1 MQEIVKTRRER
12 RLGEA
17 RAKKIQDLQQPA
29 DPTARTLWR
38 WFGIGAVLG
47 AILFVLIFGIYPLNT
62 SNLNWLYNA
71 DPDRFQH
78 QIGFEFY
85 RQAPWSWPLGAMP
98 NYCAP
103 SGTSIV
109 FTDSIP
115 LFAIFFKL
123 FNFLLPASF
132 QYFGLFGLMGFML
145 RGGLSCVILRKS
157 MRSPLCILPCAAM
170 FIYMPAVLY
179 RSWGHL
185 ALGAHWLILLALCIW
200 TYRERF
206 GSNRRCIIAWSA
218 ICALSVTIHAYFL
231 PMVGLLM
238 VGFLWDD
245 YRIHR
250 NLRRVLATFFSAVI
264 VTLLVFYAIGGFVPG
279 TAGDLNEM
287 GYYSMNLNALW
298 NPMNNSTIWP
308 SFPYVEGQTEG
319 FNYLGLG
326 WILLVGLAAGWKLC
340 EWIVDLRRGAWDRAR
355 FRRISRAYG
364 GTWFVCIV
372 CLFLALG
379 CYVSFNE
386 TILFTYLRGFFARF
400 LSSFRSTGRLFWPVV
415 YLITFGTAAFWAKR
429 LHKRRALA
437 IGLAVACAVQ
447 MVDLSPLLSV
457 EHDRL
462 QQELSTPAQQV
473 LLHPLWQ
480 ACAGRYQRLAY
491 LTYACPDYQP
501 IARYAVDNHMEMTNG
516 YLARKNWEAMEQE
529 VQRYQAQLLS
539 GTLEQGTMV
548 VVSQDKIFFD
558 SALTDDTLAHFYVD
572 GYHVIVRKDS
582 LNWQAYA
589 DALYQP

>member
-1 MQEIVKTRRER
+1 MQRRRER
-12 RLGEA
+12 RLAAEKEA
-17 RAKKIQDLQQPA
+17 QTIQTAAQGNRA
-29 DPTARTLWR
+29 LWK
-38 WFGIGAVLG
+38 WFAAGAAMGAVL
-47 AILFVLIFGIYPLNT
+47 FVLLYGVAVLDPTNV
-62 SNLNWLYNA
+62 NWLYGA
-71 DPDRFQH
+71 DHDRFQH
-78 QIGFEFY
+78 QIGFDFY

-103 SGTSIV
+103 SGTAIV

-132 QYFGLFGLMGFML
+132 QYFGLFGLFSFMMQ
-145 RGGLSCVILRKS
+145 GGLSCVILQKS
-157 MRSPLCILPCAAM
+157 MRSLACALLCVPM
-170 FIYMPAVLY
+170 FVYMPAIVY

-185 ALGAHWLILLALCIW
+185 ALGANWVILLALYIW

-206 GSNRRCIIAWSA
+206 ASNRRCAVAWSA
-218 ICALSVTIHAYFL
+218 VCALSVTIHAYFL

-238 VGFLWDD
+238 VGFLIDD
-245 YRIHR
+245 YRTNR
-250 NLRRVLATFFSAVI
+250 AWRRVLVTLFSAVASA
-264 VTLLVFYAIGGFVPG
+264 LFVFWLIGGFVPG
-279 TAGDLNEM
+279 EAGEGHGI

-298 NPMNNSTIWP
+298 NSMGYGALWP
-308 SFPYVEGQTEG
+308 EFPLALEGQYEG
-319 FNYLGLG
+319 FCYLGLG

-355 FRRISRAYG
+355 FRRVSRAYG

-379 CYVSFNE
+379 CYVSFSE
-386 TILFTYLRGFFARF
+386 TILFTYLRDFFARF

-480 ACAGRYQRLAY
+480 ACAGRYRRLAY

-572 GYHVIVRKDS
+572 RYHVIVRKDS